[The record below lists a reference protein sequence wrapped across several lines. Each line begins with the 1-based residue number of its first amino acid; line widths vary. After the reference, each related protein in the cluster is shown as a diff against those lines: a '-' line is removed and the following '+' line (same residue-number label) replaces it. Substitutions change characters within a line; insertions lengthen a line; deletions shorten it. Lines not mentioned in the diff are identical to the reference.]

1 MASTTTLPA
10 AKPIPAKVSSSSS
23 SSSSSS
29 TVSSKGT
36 TYVLTF
42 AALFA
47 LLSAIAVV
55 VLFLAGF
62 GNTPWLLAILVGIY
76 ILSGVCNVV
85 AQLAT
90 CSSVSAGSSF
100 TNALYPFGFSAVAL
114 ALSYFILFFRVPVI
128 SAVLKTIEMF
138 TGEPVKGTINT
149 IEKDMPILKG
159 AGISFYIFWSVL
171 LGQIIGGTSSLVC

>member
-1 MASTTTLPA
+1 MASTTTLPV
-10 AKPIPAKVSSSSS
+10 AKSPPTNTTSTKG
-23 SSSSSS
+23 SSSSS

-36 TYVLTF
+36 TYVLIF

-85 AQLAT
+85 AQLAA